1 MGMSSVSANGRQTSG
16 RIIEIDGLRGIAIF
30 LVILWHYF
38 AIQTPA
44 RHGSLLAAALVS
56 LRLTWSGV
64 DLFFVLSG
72 FLIGGILL
80 DVRESTNYFSTF
92 YRRRFFRIVPL
103 YAVLGV
109 LYGTALRSGGRSW
122 GGTSGHWLF
131 DSPIPWPAFP
141 LFLQNVAMSVRG
153 SFDPLVLG
161 VTWSLAVEE
170 QFYLTLPLLVR
181 FVPRRRLVPVLV
193 AIAMLAPLW
202 RTLAL
207 CFLPR
212 GGIVGYVSMPMR
224 ADSLLAGVFAAI
236 LIRTN
241 DAWAMVERRRGW
253 IKIAVLVLAA
263 AGLCA
268 MALNATRIGSPL
280 MSTVG
285 YSGIALFYAL
295 VLLLALSGPRGRLGR
310 FLRGRWL
317 GALGEI
323 AYGTYLLHV
332 AIIGICF
339 GLIFGSAPRVTT
351 FTEFGVTLL
360 ALAVTVVIAKAS
372 WTFFEKRMMVVGKRY
387 SYDAPPE
394 ARSAARQPDREAPA
408 LGVARL
414 LDDCSSPS
422 LEAS

>member
-1 MGMSSVSANGRQTSG
+1 MSSVSANGRPTSG
-16 RIIEIDGLRGIAIF
+16 RIVEIDGLRGIAIF
-30 LVILWHYF
+30 LVVLWHYF

-44 RHGSLLAAALVS
+44 RHGSLLAAALAS

-80 DVRESTNYFSTF
+80 DVRDSANYFSTF

-103 YAVLGV
+103 YALLGV
-109 LYGTALRSGGRSW
+109 LYATALRAGGRNW
-122 GGTSGHWLF
+122 GGTSWHWLF
-131 DSPIPWPAFP
+131 DNPIPWSAFP
-141 LFLQNVAMSVRG
+141 LFLQNVAMSFRG

-181 FVPRRRLVPVLV
+181 FVPRKRLVHVLV
-193 AIAMLAPLW
+193 AIAVLAPVW
-202 RTLAL
+202 RTLSL

-224 ADSLLAGVFAAI
+224 ADSLLAGVFTAI
-236 LIRTN
+236 LIRTK
-241 DAWAMVERRRGW
+241 DAWAIVEQRRGW
-253 IKIAVLVLAA
+253 LKVAVLVLAA

-268 MALNATRIGSPL
+268 MAFNATGIGSPL

-285 YSGIALFYAL
+285 CSGLALFYAL
-295 VLLLALSGPRGRLGR
+295 VLLLALSGPSGRLSR

-339 GLIFGSAPRVTT
+339 GLIFGWSPRVTT
-351 FTEFGVTLL
+351 FAEFGVTLL
-360 ALAVTVVIAKAS
+360 ALAVTVVTAKAS
-372 WTFFEKRMMVVGKRY
+372 WTFFEKRMVIVGKRY
-387 SYDAPPE
+387 SYDEPPE
-394 ARSAARQPDREAPA
+394 ARSTVRQPDREAPA
-408 LGVARL
+408 LGVAGL